1 LEIHAE
7 ADRQILTRKKSLNH
21 VTTMWCGGGKPR
33 GGVPDSALAATPRA
47 TNVPFCPLF
56 QVAVAQRLEQQ
67 RHPAETGQMLGVGK
81 FFPVRP
87 VGMTGPPP
95 ALRLDRAF
103 GLEIDLFELLEL

>member
-1 LEIHAE
+1 MCPFV
-7 ADRQILTRKKSLNH
+7 RYFKSLLLNDLNSND
-21 VTTMWCGGGKPR
+21 T
-33 GGVPDSALAATPRA
+33 L
-47 TNVPFCPLF
+47 
-56 QVAVAQRLEQQ
+56 
-67 RHPAETGQMLGVGK
+67 AETGQMLGVGK